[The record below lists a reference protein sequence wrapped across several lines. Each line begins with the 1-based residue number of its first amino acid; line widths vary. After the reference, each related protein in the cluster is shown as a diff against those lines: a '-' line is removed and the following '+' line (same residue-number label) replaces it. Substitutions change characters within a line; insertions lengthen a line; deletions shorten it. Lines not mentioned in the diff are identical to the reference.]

1 MFKQPIRVIL
11 ADDHALVL
19 EGLASLLERTPDIR
33 VVAMVTN
40 GRELLQELERREV
53 DVIVLDLEMPYHG
66 FAALAEI
73 RKREL
78 PVRVLALT
86 AFADGESMQTAIE
99 LGADGFVPKTEP
111 PRQTLMAIR
120 QVAAGMLVYPRA
132 AHRML
137 TQQRS
142 DDPGLSEREWRVLE
156 QVALGK
162 TNAQIA
168 EALHVSANT
177 VRFHLKNIFEKL
189 HVANRTEAT
198 AWYFENRVRF
208 MGKTRQR

>member
-1 MFKQPIRVIL
+1 MRHHVRSGTLTHRSRPG
-11 ADDHALVL
+11 DALKFI
-19 EGLASLLERTPDIR
+19 AF
-33 VVAMVTN
+33 VAQHT
-40 GRELLQELERREV
+40 
-53 DVIVLDLEMPYHG
+53 
-66 FAALAEI
+66 
-73 RKREL
+73 
-78 PVRVLALT
+78 
-86 AFADGESMQTAIE
+86 GEN
-99 LGADGFVPKTEP
+99 FN
-111 PRQTLMAIR
+111 
-120 QVAAGMLVYPRA
+120 
-132 AHRML
+132 RML